1 MMPPADG
8 AADDTAENKKRSY
21 ETPVLVVWGT
31 LRDITQSVGTNG
43 ANDGG
48 RGSRR
53 RTR

>member
-8 AADDTAENKKRSY
+8 ARYNTAEHKKRPY
-21 ETPVLVVWGT
+21 EPPALVVWGT
-31 LRDITQSVGTNG
+31 LRDITQSVGFNG